1 MKRRGLRLWVA
12 AAFLLVSGCAM
23 VPKGTSFLDE
33 LARRERPFYR
43 PGVAFDGAT
52 GMTYDGH
59 GIDFETGELRGA
71 PRNWSAA
78 SKESL
83 HLILLIQALQGKA
96 SAVAALGADPL
107 PVLEAKA
114 AAYER
119 FDRRFP
125 GFGGFLPW
133 YEIKAGEAHPLKDWE
148 DRVPALDNGQL
159 AWSLYLAAHELRR
172 AGYAQLAR
180 RYEALLARIRENAVR
195 VFFDPQARKIRGEA
209 RLLRPSSVPAES
221 NAYGT
226 QGYFM
231 EDPYEGLLMAHF
243 MDLFGDWRAQPAN
256 REAFWARP
264 LRRLIR
270 WERHGAAL
278 TVEQAWVGSSHEQWG
293 FLILPYRDV
302 PLADRLFL
310 NFQRARTWDAA
321 RRGWPGLRAST
332 HIPVRGEGTLEYAPF
347 LGVEGLGREASLP
360 DPIFAPYAAFPLAL
374 ADPAAFSA
382 WLQRMLEAPGMWGPY
397 GIGESFAPSG
407 ARAPLLT
414 WDGKA
419 LPLIAFMGGVVDDVR
434 SALKRDGLY
443 EAFLARVRADYD
455 RLGAAK
461 LEGESLSFSL
471 PP

>member
-1 MKRRGLRLWVA
+1 MTGKGLRLWVA
-12 AAFLLVSGCAM
+12 VTCLLVSGGAM
-23 VPKGTSFLDE
+23 PPRGTSFLDE

-43 PGVAFDGAT
+43 PGVAFDGTT
-52 GMTYDGH
+52 GMTYDGY
-59 GIDFETGELRGA
+59 GIDFKTGELRGA

-83 HLILLIQALQGKA
+83 HLILLIQVLQGKA
-96 SAVAALGADPL
+96 PAVAALGADPL
-107 PVLEAKA
+107 PLLEAKA
-114 AAYER
+114 VAYER
-119 FDRRFP
+119 FDGRFP

-133 YEIKAGEAHPLKDWE
+133 YEIQAGEARPLKNWQ

-159 AWSLYLAAHELRR
+159 AWSLYLAAHELHR
-172 AGYAQLAR
+172 AGHAQLAR
-180 RYEALLARIRENAVR
+180 RYEVRLARMKENAVR
-195 VFFDPQARKIRGEA
+195 VFFDPEARKIRGEA

-221 NAYGT
+221 NAYST
-226 QGYFM
+226 QGYFI

-243 MDLFGDWRAQPAN
+243 MDLFGDWRARPTD

-270 WERHGAAL
+270 WERHGAVL

-332 HIPVRGEGTLEYAPF
+332 HMPLRGKGTPKYVSF
-347 LGVEGLGREASLP
+347 LGIEGLGREATLP
-360 DPIFAPYAAFPLAL
+360 DPIFSPYAAFPLAL
-374 ADPAAFSA
+374 ADRAAFSA
-382 WLQRMLEAPGMWGPY
+382 WLQRMLDAPGMWGPY

-419 LPLIAFMGGVVDDVR
+419 LPLIASMGGVVDDVR
-434 SALKRDGLY
+434 RAQARRPLRGLPRTR
-443 EAFLARVRADYD
+443 AGRLRPARR
-455 RLGAAK
+455 
-461 LEGESLSFSL
+461 S
-471 PP
+471 